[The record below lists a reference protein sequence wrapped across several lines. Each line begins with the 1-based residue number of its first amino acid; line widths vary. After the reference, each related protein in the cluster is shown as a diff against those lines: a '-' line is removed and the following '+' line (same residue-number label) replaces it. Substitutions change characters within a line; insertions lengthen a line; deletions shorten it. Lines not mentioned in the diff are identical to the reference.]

1 MSVSISFFLF
11 TQCFGSPNAN
21 LVPLMGRLPNQPMF
35 ITLLL
40 SFDHGVT
47 RKLVFINSFMTES
60 LSYSNH
66 LQSKSMNWFLYDSNL
81 RHERVNLLGNSY
93 IYKHLLILK
102 LLKTPKNRYCRK
114 IISKQFSMLF
124 NLPTIRSNRK

>member
-1 MSVSISFFLF
+1 
-11 TQCFGSPNAN
+11 
-21 LVPLMGRLPNQPMF
+21 
-35 ITLLL
+35 
-40 SFDHGVT
+40 
-47 RKLVFINSFMTES
+47 
-60 LSYSNH
+60 
-66 LQSKSMNWFLYDSNL
+66 MNWFLYDRNL

-93 IYKHLLILK
+93 IHKHLLILK